1 MSAYRVIDKLE
12 IVVREGVWM
21 PFGWRAVN
29 ADQVLDL
36 IEKLRSTLPEDA
48 ARVRKHV
55 DPAERGTLGKANA
68 ADAADVN
75 GQTSSSAAAGSAA
88 AQGADIVARAQARA
102 DTIIADAQNAARDIR
117 RGADEYA
124 DHVLISLDAT
134 LGKTLATVQ
143 KGRQAL
149 ASSATS
155 SNGKNAHEMSS
166 L

>member
-12 IVVREGVWM
+12 IVVREGIWM

-36 IEKLRSTLPEDA
+36 IEKLRGTLPEDA
-48 ARVRKHV
+48 ARVRKQ
-55 DPAERGTLGKANA
+55 G
-68 ADAADVN
+68 DAAEHAALGRASAVDVSDAS
-75 GQTSSSAAAGSAA
+75 GQSASTTTGASA
-88 AQGADIVARAQARA
+88 AQGADIIARAQARA
-102 DTIIADAQNAARDIR
+102 DTIVADAQSAARDIR

-124 DHVLISLDAT
+124 DHVLVSLDAT

-149 ASSATS
+149 ANSAST
-155 SNGKNAHEMSS
+155 NGKNSHEMSS

>member
-12 IVVREGVWM
+12 VVVREGVWM

-48 ARVRKHV
+48 ARVRKQG
-55 DPAERGTLGKANA
+55 DPAGRAAQGRAIA
-68 ADAADVN
+68 ADSSDAD
-75 GQTSSSAAAGSAA
+75 GQASSSAPVGSAT
-88 AQGADIVARAQARA
+88 QGADIIARAQARA
-102 DTIIADAQNAARDIR
+102 DTIVADAQSAARDIR

-124 DHVLISLDAT
+124 DHVLVSLDAT

-149 ASSATS
+149 ANSASPT
-155 SNGKNAHEMSS
+155 NGKNSPEMSS